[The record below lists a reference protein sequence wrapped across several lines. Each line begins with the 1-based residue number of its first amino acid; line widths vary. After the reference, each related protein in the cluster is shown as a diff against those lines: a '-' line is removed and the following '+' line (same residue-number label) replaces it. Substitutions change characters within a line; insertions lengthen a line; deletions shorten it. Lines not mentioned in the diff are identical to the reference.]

1 MQLISIHSDCVAM
14 FSLVDVSYIPTLLFM
29 YPKIFVIMYK
39 KTHMK
44 GGFLLHFV
52 FLTLVNKLKKQYCV
66 LKKRYVEKDSY
77 IKHGIVAKARNITI
91 NKLHC

>member
-39 KTHMK
+39 KNTYERRI
-44 GGFLLHFV
+44 FTSFC
-52 FLTLVNKLKKQYCV
+52 FFNSCEQIKKAILCI
-66 LKKRYVEKDSY
+66 KKRYVEKDSY
-77 IKHGIVAKARNITI
+77 IKYGIVAKARNITI